1 MGRIW
6 SYVSSSVISSVRILI
21 SHSGANIFL
30 PTGEEESIRMP
41 CKELKDRVGQE
52 ELWGDVTGK
61 NHKIRRMRL
70 D

>member
-52 ELWGDVTGK
+52 DVG
-61 NHKIRRMRL
+61 
-70 D
+70 